1 AAPPDSRPFPPRRSP
16 DLGSR
21 RRLLLQGSGQRS
33 NLGPEAHAGE
43 QKSQFAQLYPGV
55 DESPAGQSGD
65 TAGTALPPPARLADA
80 AYPRHERLADPS
92 TLADQCIGLMQLAS
106 DFGRCTNALGRGA
119 GASQLVRVMTTE
131 QTPVRALDLL
141 GLGILA
147 DAQQTQR
154 LLIAA
159 ASRSRLL

>member
-65 TAGTALPPPARLADA
+65 TAGTALPPPARLAHT
-80 AYPRHERLADPS
+80 AYPRQDRKSTRLNS
-92 TLADQCIGLMQLAS
+92 SHVKIS
-106 DFGRCTNALGRGA
+106 Y
-119 GASQLVRVMTTE
+119 
-131 QTPVRALDLL
+131 
-141 GLGILA
+141 
-147 DAQQTQR
+147 
-154 LLIAA
+154 
-159 ASRSRLL
+159 